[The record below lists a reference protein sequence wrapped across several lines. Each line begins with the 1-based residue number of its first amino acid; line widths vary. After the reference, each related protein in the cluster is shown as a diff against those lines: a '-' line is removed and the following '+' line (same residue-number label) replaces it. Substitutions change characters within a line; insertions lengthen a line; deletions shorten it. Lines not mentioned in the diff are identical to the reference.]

1 MSNFYDKNY
10 EKSRE
15 YSEQNIVLNKS
26 VFLKSKSSF
35 GKT

>member
-1 MSNFYDKNY
+1 MSNFYETNY

-15 YSEQNIVLNKS
+15 YSEQNIALNKS
-26 VFLKSKSSF
+26 VFFKFKLSI